1 MTKLKQLFS
10 IEWIKKIILW
20 YLLAQPVLDIA
31 TSFLV
36 RSGIDL
42 TIGVVFR
49 ALFLGFLG
57 LYLLF
62 FYRGPKR
69 KLVVGYIA
77 AVIAF
82 VVVQTVFLFAKGG
95 MAVLFTNLK
104 ETIKVFYFPCILVAF
119 WALYREFGYLV
130 STRTLVS
137 IGVFYTLTIF
147 ISFLTDTSFQSYNG
161 NGYCGWFYAAN
172 EISAITIILSPIV
185 FYYFTN
191 RAAYTNLLQSP
202 WKKRLPLVLTGAI
215 SVLLMLFASSYLA
228 TKAALFGVVAYLLCF
243 LIWSVFRL
251 EITRDKLHLFRLIA
265 SLLMV
270 VSLGVIFFLSSPI
283 KEHLTVRL
291 PWFHYVVVQTGV
303 TQPPPVTTT
312 EPPATT
318 TEPPAATT
326 APPATTQAFI
336 PVVPDTSSKLYRIAN
351 WLLSS
356 RLSNSYSVLLQYT
369 ESDLGH
375 KLLGLGYTQLPS
387 YRYYVT
393 IAIEMDFICV
403 LARHGLVGLF
413 LFSAPFFA
421 ILACALWRA
430 IKALKGCLASL
441 LWCTCLYQTLI
452 SFAVGFLVGHTLIA
466 PAVSIYAICSLM
478 RLLAE
483 TERICTER
491 KKLPSK
497 Q

>member
-1 MTKLKQLFS
+1 MTKLKQLFT

-20 YLLAQPVLDIA
+20 YLLAQPVVDIA

-36 RSGIDL
+36 RAGIDL

-82 VVVQTVFLFAKGG
+82 VAVQIVFLFAKGG
-95 MAVLFTNLK
+95 TAVLFTNLK

-119 WALYREFGYLV
+119 WALYRQFGYLV
-130 STRTLVS
+130 SERSLVA
-137 IGVFYTLTIF
+137 IGVFYTVTIF
-147 ISFLTDTSFQSYNG
+147 VSFVTDTSFQSYNG

-191 RAAYTNLLQSP
+191 RAAYTSLLESP
-202 WKKRLPLVLTGAI
+202 WKKRLPLVLIGAF

-228 TKAALFGVVAYLLCF
+228 TKAALLGVVAYLLCF

-251 EITRDKLHLFRLIA
+251 EITRDKLHLFRLITA
-265 SLLMV
+265 FLMLLV
-270 VSLGVIFFLSSPI
+270 LTVIFFLASPI
-283 KEHLTVRL
+283 KYHLTERL

-303 TQPPPVTTT
+303 TA
-312 EPPATT
+312 PPATT
-318 TEPPAATT
+318 TEPPITT
-326 APPATTQAFI
+326 TEPPVTTTSPATTQALI
-336 PVVPDTSSKLYRIAN
+336 PAAPTTNSKFYRIAN

-356 RLSNSYSVLLQYT
+356 RLSNSRSVLFQYA
-369 ESDLGH
+369 ESSGAH
-375 KLLGLGYTQLPS
+375 KLLGLGYTQLPD
-387 YRYYVT
+387 YRYDVT
-393 IAIEMDFICV
+393 IAVEMDFLCV
-403 LARHGLVGLF
+403 LYRHGLVGLF

-430 IKALKGCLASL
+430 LKALKGCLASL
-441 LWCTCLYQTLI
+441 LWCTSLYQTLMA
-452 SFAVGFLVGHTLIA
+452 FAVGFLVGHTLIA

-491 KKLPSK
+491 KELPPK